1 MQEYFE
7 CYKNC
12 YKKYFNFSGRSS
24 RQEYV
29 VFTLVSLVLSI
40 LVSQMPIA
48 SSLLALVTIIPS
60 FSVSVRR
67 LHDLNTSGWLLLF
80 PCGIMIIGF
89 ILSIAFHA
97 DLGLIIALIIVA
109 IGGISSL
116 VLALW
121 MLFFRGTVGINN
133 YGSEQ

>member
-12 YKKYFNFSGRSS
+12 YKKYFIFSGRSS

-29 VFTLVSLVLSI
+29 VFTLVNLVLSI
-40 LVSQMPIA
+40 VVSQMPIA

-60 FSVSVRR
+60 ISVSVRR

-89 ILSIAFHA
+89 ILSISFPA

-121 MLFFRGTVGINN
+121 MLFFRGTVGINR
-133 YGSEQ
+133 YGSE